1 MPAKCPGRDIGV
13 TRVHQ
18 RTADGVRLTG
28 LMLRPGNRAAPAG
41 GLAVVVGHGFTNHVR
56 KPFVARILRRLARSH
71 TVIALDFRGH
81 GRSGGRSTAGPAEV
95 HDLDAAVRLAKRH
108 GHEKVAT
115 LGFSMGGSVAVL
127 HAATGAERPDAV
139 VAVSAAA
146 RWWTRDTEAMRRL
159 FWLAELPHGRLAM
172 RAARVRI
179 APPTID
185 IPASPVEVAHR
196 VAPTPLL
203 LVHGDGDHYVG
214 VDHPLALRRATGGR
228 AELWLE
234 RGLRHAETAMTPELV
249 DRMAAW
255 LADRCEG
262 DDRAESE
269 SERTAA

>member
-1 MPAKCPGRDIGV
+1 M
-13 TRVHQ
+13 HQ

-28 LMLRPGNRAAPAG
+28 LLLRRKHSRND
-41 GLAVVVGHGFTNHVR
+41 LAVVVGHGFTNHVR
-56 KPFVARILRRLARSH
+56 KPFVERILHRLARQH
-71 TVIALDFRGH
+71 TVVALDFRGH

-95 HDLDAAVRLAKRH
+95 QDLDAAVRLARAY
-108 GHEKVAT
+108 GHERVAT

-127 HAATGAERPDAV
+127 HAATGAQRPDAV

-146 RWWTRDTEAMRRL
+146 RWWTRDTDAMRRL

-172 RAARVRI
+172 RALRVRV
-179 APPTID
+179 APPTIE

-196 VAPTPLL
+196 IAPTPLL

-234 RGLRHAETAMTPELV
+234 HGMRHAETAMTPELV

-255 LADRCEG
+255 LAEATASRTK
-262 DDRAESE
+262 E